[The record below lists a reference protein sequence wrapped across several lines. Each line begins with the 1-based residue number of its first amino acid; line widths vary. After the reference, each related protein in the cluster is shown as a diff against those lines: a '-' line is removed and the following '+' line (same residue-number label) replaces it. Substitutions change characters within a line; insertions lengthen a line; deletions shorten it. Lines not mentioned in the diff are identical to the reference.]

1 VSGLRIL
8 LADDQELFREGLA
21 TLLRLKPE
29 VDFAVSVATLREVS
43 DHVVHLHPD
52 VLLLDLQLDRS
63 VVSEI
68 PMLATRT
75 RVLIVTAIEHADRL
89 LAAVRAG
96 ARGVVSKGAAV
107 ETLMEAVRAVVRG
120 DVWLG
125 SALQKCLVSAIA
137 EPSHD
142 HLTVREREIVRLAAL
157 GMRNAEIAADLFIS
171 PVTVKTHLG
180 HVFEKIGVRDRS
192 DLVLYALRAGLINVD
207 EGKA

>member
-1 VSGLRIL
+1 MSGLRIL
-8 LADDQELFREGLA
+8 LADDHEIFREGLA

-68 PMLATRT
+68 PELATRT

-125 SALQKCLVSAIA
+125 SALQKRLVSAIA
-137 EPSHD
+137 DPSHD
-142 HLTVREREIVRLAAL
+142 HLAVREREIVRLAAL

-192 DLVLYALRAGLINVD
+192 DLVLYALRAGLISVD